1 MDVRCERC
9 GTEYEF
15 DDALVS
21 GRGTTVKCTNCG
33 HKFKIRRSDGDYSE
47 DFWNVQT
54 GDGRTLVFTSL
65 RELQRA
71 IQARLVDRTDT
82 LSRGGLPPKPIG
94 GIPELAPF
102 FEQRDQTP
110 RDGRRGGTLPPAPPK
125 LDGGPGP
132 ADATRLLRPPPP
144 PGAVAPA
151 LGPPRQ
157 RVGTRPDFPAPPAVL
172 NPSVTKTIP
181 GTGDD
186 ETGVVTYP
194 PVRPRMGSVPPLG
207 GHAEGEASPLAST
220 TPSGGGGRAELA
232 AVGAIGTAAT
242 QPAQAAP
249 VADLSRT
256 QPMTGGSAHAA
267 ALGGAAEAAGAR
279 SAAFRAKGTLP
290 GVAPPTD
297 PNPRHEPRPS
307 VPPPLPAAARSGH
320 PGRIPSRAP
329 PVRVGRAEPR
339 PVDDYADDPDTAVVR
354 SDPRPS
360 ADGRTSEGAQRS
372 VAARES
378 ERTPR
383 AERRKGP
390 GSDRSLR
397 AGERTP
403 RAAAA
408 ASRGGRGRVHDN
420 DAYDEADEHDEHERA
435 EPRRRSRGRERA
447 VDVSSPLPLPR
458 IASSHVDYEEYGD
471 ARRSASDLLAA
482 TERRRPVGGYLIALV
497 IVLGVGVVGA
507 YYARDRLA
515 RLATKP
521 EAAVVVDPR
530 VATFLASGEQALAEG
545 NLDLAKESYDK
556 ASALSERDARVLL
569 GVARL
574 AAARADVLWL
584 KSRLL
589 PSDAA
594 DEHRLARDGLAE
606 LAQSARVAADAALAV
621 AAADPAALRAKID
634 ALRISG
640 DRDGARALV
649 VKLNASAPAPETAYV
664 LAALDLADSEQLWP
678 SIIERLRVAAA
689 AESGPGRARAL
700 LVYALARSGDAAGA
714 KAEVERLAGMARQH
728 ALLPQLRAFADRAK
742 SAPPPVAS
750 SGTTKPDA
758 GALAAVAASPPGPGA
773 PQAAGAGPP
782 SGDPRVLVAQAE
794 AARAKGS
801 YEKARLLYSAA
812 LDRNPNDSEALH
824 GLAAIAH
831 AQRDLAGAKASYKR
845 VLAINPM
852 YLPALVGL
860 ADVEWESG
868 ERASASKTYKEIVD
882 RFPPGTYPARIQQR
896 LEGAAPAAPTQA
908 PEQGGGG

>member
-21 GRGTTVKCTNCG
+21 GRGTTVKCTHCG

-71 IQARLVDRTDT
+71 IQARLVERSDT
-82 LSRGGLPPKPIG
+82 LSRGGLPPKAIG

-102 FEQRDQTP
+102 FEQRDQAA

-125 LDGGPGP
+125 LEPGHGG
-132 ADATRLLRPPPP
+132 DASRRSRPPPP
-144 PGAVAPA
+144 PGAMAPSLA
-151 LGPPRQ
+151 PPRQ
-157 RVGTRPDFPAPPAVL
+157 RVGTRPDFPAPPAL
-172 NPSVTKTIP
+172 LSASATKTIP

-186 ETGVVTYP
+186 ETGVVAYP
-194 PVRPRMGSVPPLG
+194 PVRPRVGSVPPLG

-220 TPSGGGGRAELA
+220 TPNGGGRADA
-232 AVGAIGTAAT
+232 ANAIGTAAT
-242 QPAQAAP
+242 QPAQAAHLH
-249 VADLSRT
+249 DLSRT
-256 QPMTGGSAHAA
+256 QPMTGAP
-267 ALGGAAEAAGAR
+267 
-279 SAAFRAKGTLP
+279 AAFRAQGTLP

-297 PNPRHEPRPS
+297 PNPRHEPRAS
-307 VPPPLPAAARSGH
+307 IPPPLPAAARSGH
-320 PGRIPSRAP
+320 PGRVPSRAP
-329 PVRVGRAEPR
+329 PPARAVRPEPR
-339 PVDDYADDPDTAVVR
+339 PVDDAEEPDTEVVR
-354 SDPRPS
+354 SDRRAP
-360 ADGRTSEGAQRS
+360 
-372 VAARES
+372 ARES

-383 AERRKGP
+383 AASVRRQPQASERA
-390 GSDRSLR
+390 LR

-408 ASRGGRGRVHDN
+408 AARARHDIIQ
-420 DAYDEADEHDEHERA
+420 DAHDEYDDHDEHERP
-435 EPRRRSRGRERA
+435 EPRRRSRERDRA

-458 IASSHVDYEEYGD
+458 IAGSQVDYEEYGGD
-471 ARRSASDLLAA
+471 ARRSAADLLAA
-482 TERRRPVGGYLIALV
+482 TERRRPVGGYLVALV
-497 IVLGVGVVGA
+497 LVLGAGVVGA
-507 YYARDRLA
+507 YYARDHLA
-515 RLATKP
+515 RLTTPREPAP
-521 EAAVVVDPR
+521 VVDPR

-545 NLDLAKESYDK
+545 NLEFAKESFDK

-569 GVARL
+569 DVARL

-594 DEHRLARDGLAE
+594 DEHRIARDGLAE
-606 LAQSARVAADAALAV
+606 LAQSSRNAADAALAV
-621 AAADPAALRAKID
+621 APADPAALRAKID

-640 DRDGARALV
+640 DREGARALV
-649 VKLNASAPAPETAYV
+649 GKLNASSPPPETAYV

-678 SIIERLRVAAA
+678 SILERLRAAA
-689 AESGPGRARAL
+689 ATESGPGRARAL

-714 KAEVERLAGMARQH
+714 KAEVERLAAMSRQH
-728 ALLPQLRAFADRAK
+728 VLLPQLRAFADRAK
-742 SAPPPVAS
+742 SAAPPIASNAVA
-750 SGTTKPDA
+750 KPDA
-758 GALAAVAASPPGPGA
+758 GVAVAAGSAPAGGA
-773 PQAAGAGPP
+773 PHTGGPAAP

-794 AARAKGS
+794 AARNKGE
-801 YEKARLLYSAA
+801 YEKARTLYTAA

-831 AQRDLAGAKASYKR
+831 AQRDLPGAKASYKR

-868 ERASASKTYKEIVD
+868 DRASASKTYKEIVD

-896 LEGAAPAAPTQA
+896 LEGATPAAPAHA